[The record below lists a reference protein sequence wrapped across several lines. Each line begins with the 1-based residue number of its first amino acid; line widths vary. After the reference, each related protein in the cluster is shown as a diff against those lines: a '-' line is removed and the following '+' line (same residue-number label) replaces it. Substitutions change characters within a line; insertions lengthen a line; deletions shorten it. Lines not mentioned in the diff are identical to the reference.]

1 MKNLLFNCIPSI
13 CICFTLI
20 VIGNWGLNLL
30 WGDDVSL
37 FLPVLFVWLA
47 VCQLIDLI
55 ISKIEFR
62 KWSHYCI
69 TESTVLYLLSLF
81 VFRLFIWDGINIPIL
96 ISFTVIFLFTDG
108 FVFWYFRKRQEM
120 QAKEINQLIQ
130 ERKDRYWKGN
140 MIKYQKRDCG

>member
-37 FLPVLFVWLA
+37 FLPILFVWLA

>member
-1 MKNLLFNCIPSI
+1 MKNLLFNSIPSI

-30 WGDDVSL
+30 RGDDVSL
-37 FLPVLFVWLA
+37 FLPVLFVWLT

-69 TESTVLYLLSLF
+69 TESAVLYLLSLF
-81 VFRLFIWDGINIPIL
+81 VFRLLIWDGINILIL
-96 ISFTVIFLFTDG
+96 ISFTVIFLVTDG

-130 ERKDRYWKGN
+130 ERKDRY
-140 MIKYQKRDCG
+140 

>member
-37 FLPVLFVWLA
+37 FLPVLFLWLT

-69 TESTVLYLLSLF
+69 TESAVLYLLSLF
-81 VFRLFIWDGINIPIL
+81 VFRLLIWDGINIPIL
-96 ISFTVIFLFTDG
+96 ISFTVIFLVTDG

-130 ERKDRYWKGN
+130 ERKDRY
-140 MIKYQKRDCG
+140 

>member
-30 WGDDVSL
+30 WGDNVSL

-47 VCQLIDLI
+47 VCQLIDVI

-69 TESTVLYLLSLF
+69 AESAVLYLLSLF
-81 VFRLFIWDGINIPIL
+81 VFRLLIWDGMDIPIL
-96 ISFTVIFLFTDG
+96 ISFTVIFLVTDG
-108 FVFWYFRKRQEM
+108 FVFLYFRKRQEM

-130 ERKDRYWKGN
+130 ERKDRY
-140 MIKYQKRDCG
+140 

>member
-37 FLPVLFVWLA
+37 FLPVLFVWLT

-69 TESTVLYLLSLF
+69 TESAVLYLLSLF
-81 VFRLFIWDGINIPIL
+81 VFRLLIWDGINIPIL
-96 ISFTVIFLFTDG
+96 ISFTVIFLVTDG

-130 ERKDRYWKGN
+130 ERKDRY
-140 MIKYQKRDCG
+140 

>member
-37 FLPVLFVWLA
+37 FLPVLFVWLT

-69 TESTVLYLLSLF
+69 TESAVLYLLSLF
-81 VFRLFIWDGINIPIL
+81 VFRLLIWDGINIPIL
-96 ISFTVIFLFTDG
+96 ISFTVIFLITDG

-130 ERKDRYWKGN
+130 ERKDRY
-140 MIKYQKRDCG
+140 

>member
-1 MKNLLFNCIPSI
+1 MKNLLFNSIPSI

-30 WGDDVSL
+30 RGDDVSL
-37 FLPVLFVWLA
+37 FLPVLFVWLT

-69 TESTVLYLLSLF
+69 TESAVLYLLSLF
-81 VFRLFIWDGINIPIL
+81 IFRLFIWDGINIPIL
-96 ISFTVIFLFTDG
+96 ISFTVIFLVTDG

-130 ERKDRYWKGN
+130 ERKDRY
-140 MIKYQKRDCG
+140 

>member
-20 VIGNWGLNLL
+20 VMGNWGLNLL
-30 WGDDVSL
+30 WGDNVSL

-47 VCQLIDLI
+47 ACQLIDLI

-69 TESTVLYLLSLF
+69 AESAVLYLLSLF
-81 VFRLFIWDGINIPIL
+81 VFRLLIWDGMDIPIL
-96 ISFTVIFLFTDG
+96 ISFTVIFLVTDG
-108 FVFWYFRKRQEM
+108 FVFLYFRKRQEM

-130 ERKDRYWKGN
+130 ERKDRY
-140 MIKYQKRDCG
+140 

>member
-1 MKNLLFNCIPSI
+1 MKNLLLNCIPSI

-69 TESTVLYLLSLF
+69 TESAVLYLLSLF

-96 ISFTVIFLFTDG
+96 ISFTVIFLVTDG

-130 ERKDRYWKGN
+130 ERKDRY
-140 MIKYQKRDCG
+140 

>member
-69 TESTVLYLLSLF
+69 TESAVLYLLSLF

-96 ISFTVIFLFTDG
+96 ISFTVIFLVTDG

-130 ERKDRYWKGN
+130 ERKDRY
-140 MIKYQKRDCG
+140 

>member
-20 VIGNWGLNLL
+20 VIGNWGLNLFC
-30 WGDDVSL
+30 GDDVSL
-37 FLPVLFVWLA
+37 FLPVLFLWLT

-69 TESTVLYLLSLF
+69 TESAVLYLLSLF
-81 VFRLFIWDGINIPIL
+81 VFRLLIWDGINIPIL
-96 ISFTVIFLFTDG
+96 ISFTVIFLITDG

-130 ERKDRYWKGN
+130 ERKDRY
-140 MIKYQKRDCG
+140 

>member
-69 TESTVLYLLSLF
+69 TESAVLYLLSLF
-81 VFRLFIWDGINIPIL
+81 VFRLLIWDGINIPIL
-96 ISFTVIFLFTDG
+96 ISFTVIFLITDG

-130 ERKDRYWKGN
+130 ERKDRY
-140 MIKYQKRDCG
+140 

>member
-20 VIGNWGLNLL
+20 VIGNWGLNLV

-37 FLPVLFVWLA
+37 FLPVLFLWLT

-69 TESTVLYLLSLF
+69 TESAVLYLLSLF
-81 VFRLFIWDGINIPIL
+81 VFRLLIWDGINIPIL
-96 ISFTVIFLFTDG
+96 ISFTVIFLITDG

-130 ERKDRYWKGN
+130 ERKDRY
-140 MIKYQKRDCG
+140 